1 MKAYDLVGERFGRLQ
16 VISKVEKG
24 NGRSNWLYQCDCGNQ
39 KIIDGYS
46 LKSGRSTS
54 CGCYKKEI
62 NEKRHIEALEKKQQK
77 QQDALIMEPIGKEY
91 GYLKILSYA
100 YSKNKHKYYLCLC
113 KKCLSYVIV
122 RYSNLTSGH
131 IISCGC
137 VKSAGEEKIAQWLV
151 RHCINFKKQYAFA
164 DCKDKYVLRFDF
176 AILNA
181 ESQVIALIEV
191 DGEQHYRAINFFGG
205 EENLEYNQLHDK
217 IKSDYCKENNL
228 PLIRI
233 SYIDLRNGQ
242 YEQILDENIVV
253 LGSQQSH
260 SQE

>member
-62 NEKRHIEALEKKQQK
+62 NEKRHIEA
-77 QQDALIMEPIGKEY
+77 
-91 GYLKILSYA
+91 
-100 YSKNKHKYYLCLC
+100 
-113 KKCLSYVIV
+113 
-122 RYSNLTSGH
+122 
-131 IISCGC
+131 
-137 VKSAGEEKIAQWLV
+137 LV

-242 YEQILDENIVV
+242 YEQILNENIVV